1 MIGHT
6 TWAPM
11 KRFTT
16 ILIVVLVLATA
27 GLAGL
32 ARAESDGE
40 LLQRVETY
48 LNGITT
54 LEARFTQDNYD
65 GSTSAGDFQLKRPM
79 LARIAY
85 DDPATEVVARG
96 QKYQFWD
103 AETGQF
109 FEGPVTASPM
119 WVLLRPDVDLED
131 SFNVRALR
139 RDGDRVFLTIQSSDD
154 PGAGVLTLVFD
165 DPAGET
171 GDGMALVQWYV
182 RDAQGYM
189 THVSLEDVALGVPL
203 ADDLF
208 AIDHRAKIRPGTS
221 TR

>member
-1 MIGHT
+1 
-6 TWAPM
+6 M
-11 KRFTT
+11 KRFLT
-16 ILIVVLVLATA
+16 ILVVVLVLATA
-27 GLAGL
+27 GLASL

-119 WVLLRPDVDLED
+119 WVLLRPDVDLQD
-131 SFNVRALR
+131 SFDIRALR

-165 DPAGET
+165 DPAEGSDEA
-171 GDGMALVQWYV
+171 GDNEDKLALVQWYV

-208 AIDHRAKIRPGTS
+208 AIDHRAKIRPGAS
-221 TR
+221 NH

>member
-1 MIGHT
+1 
-6 TWAPM
+6 M
-11 KRFTT
+11 KRFMT
-16 ILIVVLVLATA
+16 ILVVVLVLATA
-27 GLAGL
+27 ALASL

-119 WVLLRPDVDLED
+119 WVLLRPDVDLDE

-165 DPAGET
+165 DPAEGSDEA
-171 GDGMALVQWYV
+171 GDNEDKLALVQWYV

-189 THVSLEDVALGVPL
+189 THVSLEEVALGVPL

-208 AIDHRAKIRPGTS
+208 AIDHREKIRPGTS
-221 TR
+221 SH

>member
-1 MIGHT
+1 
-6 TWAPM
+6 M
-11 KRFTT
+11 KRFTA
-16 ILIVVLVLATA
+16 ILITVLVLATA
-27 GLAGL
+27 AAAGV

-40 LLQRVETY
+40 LLQRVEAY

-85 DDPATEVVARG
+85 DDPATEVVAHG

-119 WVLLRPDVDLED
+119 WVLLRPDVDLQD
-131 SFNVRALR
+131 SFDVRALR

-154 PGAGVLTLVFD
+154 PGAGALTLVFD
-165 DPAGET
+165 DPAGDSEA
-171 GDGMALVQWYV
+171 GLALVQWYV

-208 AIDHRAKIRPGTS
+208 AIDHRAKIRPGAS
-221 TR
+221 TH